1 MGPIRLRIL
10 WSRIRRTLWFT
21 PALYAVIALLVLSTA
36 PLVGR
41 MLPSD
46 FNSLIGLDGVYDLL
60 DVLSNSLL
68 AVSIFSLGIM
78 ASSLQA
84 AAGAATPRAR
94 PLLTEDRTAQ
104 NAISTFLGGFIYG
117 IVGLVGLSTN
127 FYGDEAKVILFLVTC
142 AVIMAVIVA
151 LIRWVGR
158 LSNLGDVSEVID
170 LVEQAAD
177 RAFAADAAEPWLGG
191 VPMTELP
198 KGRSAVLPDR
208 MGFVQA
214 INVAELA
221 RLADEWEIDLYVA
234 ARPGAYADPNRPLLL
249 AGQRLDTEQV
259 ALARACFVIGGQ
271 RTFEADPRF
280 AMIVLSETASRALSP
295 GVNDPGTAIDV
306 IGTSSR
312 VLADWAKALEEAKG
326 EVRHRRLHVGRLSPE
341 DVLEDAFRWIARDGV
356 GQLEVQIRLQRALA
370 ALSTCAPQLFGH
382 PARALSEEAL
392 LRAEQELTFDG
403 DLDRL
408 RAEAA
413 RLGFRCPDSPR
424 SARSAG

>member
-1 MGPIRLRIL
+1 MSPIRLRIL

-36 PLVGR
+36 PLAGR

-46 FNSLIGLDGVYDLL
+46 VNSLIGLDGVYDLL

-127 FYGDEAKVILFLVTC
+127 YYGDEAKVILFLVTC

-198 KGRSAVLPDR
+198 EGRSAVLPDR

-259 ALARACFVIGGQ
+259 ALARAV
-271 RTFEADPRF
+271 
-280 AMIVLSETASRALSP
+280 S
-295 GVNDPGTAIDV
+295 
-306 IGTSSR
+306 
-312 VLADWAKALEEAKG
+312 
-326 EVRHRRLHVGRLSPE
+326 
-341 DVLEDAFRWIARDGV
+341 
-356 GQLEVQIRLQRALA
+356 
-370 ALSTCAPQLFGH
+370 
-382 PARALSEEAL
+382 
-392 LRAEQELTFDG
+392 
-403 DLDRL
+403 
-408 RAEAA
+408 
-413 RLGFRCPDSPR
+413 
-424 SARSAG
+424 

>member
-1 MGPIRLRIL
+1 MSPIRLRIL

-36 PLVGR
+36 PLAGR

-46 FNSLIGLDGVYDLL
+46 VNSLIGLDGVYDLL

-127 FYGDEAKVILFLVTC
+127 YYGDEAKVILFLVTC

-198 KGRSAVLPDR
+198 EGRSAVLPDR

-221 RLADEWEIDLYVA
+221 RPRRRVGD
-234 ARPGAYADPNRPLLL
+234 RPLCGGA
-249 AGQRLDTEQV
+249 AGRLCGSEPAAPAGGTEAGYGTGRTGARLFRDRRPAHLRGRSALRDDRAV
-259 ALARACFVIGGQ
+259 GNRLARALAGGQ
-271 RTFEADPRF
+271 RSRHGHRRDRHLVPRAGRLGEGAGEGQGRGAPQAAACGPPLAGGCAGRRVPLDRPRRGRPARGADPPAAGAGRP
-280 AMIVLSETASRALSP
+280 LHLRTAAVRTSGARSR
-295 GVNDPGTAIDV
+295 
-306 IGTSSR
+306 
-312 VLADWAKALEEAKG
+312 
-326 EVRHRRLHVGRLSPE
+326 RRRC
-341 DVLEDAFRWIARDGV
+341 
-356 GQLEVQIRLQRALA
+356 
-370 ALSTCAPQLFGH
+370 CAPNRH
-382 PARALSEEAL
+382 
-392 LRAEQELTFDG
+392 
-403 DLDRL
+403 
-408 RAEAA
+408 
-413 RLGFRCPDSPR
+413 
-424 SARSAG
+424 

>member
-1 MGPIRLRIL
+1 MGPIHLRIL

-21 PALYAVIALLVLSTA
+21 PALYAVVALLVLSTA

-41 MLPSD
+41 MLPSGV
-46 FNSLIGLDGVYDLL
+46 NNLIGLDGVYDLL

-78 ASSLQA
+78 VSSLQA

-127 FYGDEAKVILFLVTC
+127 YYGDAAKVVLFVVTC
-142 AVIMAVIVA
+142 AVIVAVIVA
-151 LIRWVGR
+151 LIRWIAR

-170 LVEQAAD
+170 LVERAAT
-177 RAFAADAAEPWLGG
+177 RSFQADAAEPWLGG
-191 VPMTELP
+191 VPMTSLP
-198 KGRSAVLPDR
+198 EGRFAVHPVR

-214 INVAELA
+214 VNSDELA
-221 RLADEWEIDLYVA
+221 ALAEEWDIDLHLA
-234 ARPGAYADPNRPLLL
+234 ARPGAYSDPNRPLLL
-249 AGQRLDTEQV
+249 ASRALHEEQRD
-259 ALARACFVIGGQ
+259 AARACFVIGGQ

-295 GVNDPGTAIDV
+295 GINDPGTAIDV

-312 VLADWAKALEEAKG
+312 VLADWAKALDEAKG
-326 EVRHRRLHVGRLSPE
+326 EVRHRRLHVGRLAPE
-341 DVLEDAFRWIARDGV
+341 DVLEDAFRWIARDGA

-370 ALSTCAPQLFGH
+370 SLSAGAPQLFGH

-392 LRAEQELTFDG
+392 LRAEQAMTLDQ